1 MFRCKECQTE
11 YEIKPDY
18 CDCGNDTF
26 EEIVEKQE
34 VVETTIKKVEPSEV
48 EKTETQNAE
57 KIEEIKQEKPVF
69 EEQKSEK
76 IVQKQEEIKQIA
88 PKNQQEKPKN
98 IDNYALLI
106 FLVCVI
112 LSLVII
118 FYPIKQ
124 TPEQNPTT
132 QKAETKQ
139 TETIP
144 DIESFWNGEVAKNI
158 SQPKEETPKKEQEI
172 DSQRVE
178 QTTKTD
184 TQTVQKPQNKTK
196 KEVKQTPPKTTNQN
210 KTQATKKTSNAT
222 KTTPT
227 KVNKPVQK
235 QTQTKI
241 STANPQEIAR
251 YKVRLRN
258 YIASKIDFTR
268 VVGDGSCSF
277 SFRVT
282 SNGALVDKKVGYISD
297 NDSLNEVVYN
307 ALRQT
312 SSFNAPPTGY
322 NSNSVLKLY
331 VKMQGGAFEVSLN

>member
-34 VVETTIKKVEPSEV
+34 IVETTIEKV
-48 EKTETQNAE
+48 EKTEVETPVNKQV
-57 KIEEIKQEKPVF
+57 EEIKQEKPVF

-76 IVQKQEEIKQIA
+76 IVQKQEEIKQIS
-88 PKNQQEKPKN
+88 PKIQQEKHKN

-106 FLVCVI
+106 FLICVI

-124 TPEQNPTT
+124 TTEQNSTT

-144 DIESFWNGEVAKNI
+144 DIESFWNGEIAKNI
-158 SQPKEETPKKEQEI
+158 SQTKEETPKKEQEI
-172 DSQRVE
+172 DTQKVE

-184 TQTVQKPQNKTK
+184 TQTVQKAQNKTK
-196 KEVKQTPPKTTNQN
+196 KEIKQTPPKTTNQN

-235 QTQTKI
+235 QTQTKTA
-241 STANPQEIAR
+241 TANPQEIAR

-282 SNGALVDKKVGYISD
+282 SNGALIDKKAGYISD

-312 SSFNAPPTGY
+312 SSFNAPPIGY

>member
-34 VVETTIKKVEPSEV
+34 VVEATIEKSEPSEV
-48 EKTETQNAE
+48 EKTEIQNA
-57 KIEEIKQEKPVF
+57 
-69 EEQKSEK
+69 EK

-88 PKNQQEKPKN
+88 PKIQQEKPKN

-106 FLVCVI
+106 FLICVI

-124 TPEQNPTT
+124 TSEQNPTT

-144 DIESFWNGEVAKNI
+144 DIESFWNGEIAKNI
-158 SQPKEETPKKEQEI
+158 SQPKEETPEKEQEI
-172 DSQRVE
+172 DSQKVE

-184 TQTVQKPQNKTK
+184 TQTVQKAQNKTK
-196 KEVKQTPPKTTNQN
+196 KEVRQTHPRTTNQN

-227 KVNKPVQK
+227 KVNKPVQQ
-235 QTQTKI
+235 QTQTKTT
-241 STANPQEIAR
+241 TANPQEIAR

-282 SNGALVDKKVGYISD
+282 SNGALVDKKAGYISD